1 MLTYCFA
8 CDHANNRKDADLK
21 RVQRDW
27 NKHWRGKFGFKYMQ
41 QRWSI
46 LMIPRLVLATLAIA
60 GACYVIPAA
69 ADEVG
74 VGVGPAGVYVHGDR
88 DRDKTI
94 IEKRGPGVDRDKT
107 VIINKDRD
115 HDADR
120 DRSVVIH
127 HD

>member
-1 MLTYCFA
+1 MT
-8 CDHANNRKDADLK
+8 
-21 RVQRDW
+21 
-27 NKHWRGKFGFKYMQ
+27 
-41 QRWSI
+41 
-46 LMIPRLVLATLAIA
+46 PRLALVTLAIA
-60 GACYVIPAA
+60 GACYVMPAA

-74 VGVGPAGVYVHGDR
+74 VGVGPAGVVVHGDR
-88 DRDKTI
+88 DREKTV
-94 IEKRGPGVDRDKT
+94 IERRGPDADRDKT